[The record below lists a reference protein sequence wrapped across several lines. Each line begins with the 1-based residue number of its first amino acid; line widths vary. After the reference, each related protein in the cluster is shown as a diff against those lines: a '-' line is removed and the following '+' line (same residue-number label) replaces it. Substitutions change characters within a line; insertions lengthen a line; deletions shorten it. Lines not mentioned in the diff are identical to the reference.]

1 MKDWI
6 DREIA
11 TLIDR
16 YGQVPPLWVIFPD
29 EHPYSMCWRMGY
41 GDSYPEIW
49 SQWWHAQHFSE
60 AERIA
65 YFQQWTL
72 PAMWLKWALLA
83 IWNLQDSEDDAAVE
97 LTLYFDRLAVLG
109 FPTKADY
116 ERDFDAPKW
125 FGDEDDDVDLE

>member
-11 TLIDR
+11 SLIDR

-49 SQWWHAQHFSE
+49 NQWWHDRHFSE

-72 PAMWLKWALLA
+72 PAMWLKWTILA
-83 IWNLQDSEDDAAVE
+83 IWNLRDSEDDADVD
-97 LTLYFDRLAVLG
+97 LTPYFDRLAALG
-109 FPTKADY
+109 FPIKEDY
-116 ERDFDAPKW
+116 ERDFHDPKW
-125 FGDEDDDVDLE
+125 CGDEEDLDLA